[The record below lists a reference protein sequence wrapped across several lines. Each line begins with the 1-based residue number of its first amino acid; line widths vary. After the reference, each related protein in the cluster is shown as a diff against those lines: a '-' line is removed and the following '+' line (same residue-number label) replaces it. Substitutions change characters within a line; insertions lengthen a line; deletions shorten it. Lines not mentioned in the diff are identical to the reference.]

1 MNQPQHDP
9 HESDAFQEVFR
20 ELETLPETHPDLAEQ
35 IFTQTRG
42 VLARRRW
49 LGRTRIVVACLL
61 CYAVGIGSGWLLK
74 PGAPQIANELI
85 KVVPPERV
93 KTLPTDDRQVATAE
107 SPGTTTTQQQPA
119 QIRSAAP
126 APRRSY
132 FESYRLAGDRQ
143 LFEQGNI
150 RVAADCYR
158 RALTRATEQEL
169 QVAIDRDSWLLISL
183 KQSRIEELKH
193 VRQKRV

>member
-1 MNQPQHDP
+1 MNEAQQDP
-9 HESDAFQEVFR
+9 HESDVFQEVFR
-20 ELETLPETHPDLAEQ
+20 ELDTLPETRPDLAEQ
-35 IFTQTRG
+35 IFARTRG
-42 VLARRRW
+42 VLSQRRW
-49 LGRTRIVVACLL
+49 LGRARIVAACMV
-61 CYAVGIGSGWLLK
+61 CYAVGMGSGWLLK
-74 PGAPQIANELI
+74 PGAPQIAGKLI

-93 KTLPTDDRQVATAE
+93 ETRTADDRHVAKAE
-107 SPGTTTTQQQPA
+107 SPGTTTTQQPT
-119 QIRSAAP
+119 SAHRTVA

-143 LFEQGNI
+143 LFELGNI

-158 RALTRATEQEL
+158 RALSRATEQEL

-183 KQSRIEELKH
+183 KQSRMEELKH

>member
-1 MNQPQHDP
+1 MNPAQQDP

-20 ELETLPETHPDLAEQ
+20 ELETLPETRPDLTEQ
-35 IFTQTRG
+35 IFAQTRG
-42 VLARRRW
+42 VLSHRRW
-49 LGRTRIVVACLL
+49 LGRARIVVACLV
-61 CYAVGIGSGWLLK
+61 CYAVGMGSGWLLK
-74 PGAPQIANELI
+74 PGAQQIAEEQI
-85 KVVPPERV
+85 KVAPPEEI
-93 KTLPTDDRQVATAE
+93 KTPPSNDTQIAKAE
-107 SPGTTTTQQQPA
+107 SPGTTTTQQQTSPTH
-119 QIRSAAP
+119 RAAR

-158 RALTRATEQEL
+158 RALSRATEQEL

-183 KQSRIEELKH
+183 KQSRLEELKH